1 MKILIT
7 GSEGFV
13 ARGFRR
19 LLKDHDITGV
29 DIKEPTFDNGIKMD
43 CRELFKVCDVQ
54 FDLVIHTAAIV
65 GGREMI
71 ENEPLAIGSDLSI
84 DAEMFNWAVKTNQ
97 PKVVYFSSSA
107 AYPVILQRD
116 AYKLKESNINLEELF
131 MPDVMY
137 GWTKITGEMLAVAA
151 RKKGVKVYVFRPFS
165 GYGADQDLTYPFPSF
180 IKRAKDKQDPFEIW
194 GDGNQVR
201 DFIHIDD
208 ITKAVMKTVELD
220 IEKPIN
226 LGTGRPTSF
235 NELAEIICKEFGY
248 SPKFR
253 HHLDKPTGVFY
264 RCADTTEMD
273 KIYKPEI
280 TLEEGIRLCK

>member
-1 MKILIT
+1 MKVLIT

-19 LLKDHDITGV
+19 LLKNHEIVGV
-29 DIKEPTFDNGIKMD
+29 DIKEPTFEGGVKMD
-43 CRELFKVCDVQ
+43 CRDFFKICTMK

-107 AYPVILQRD
+107 AYPVILQKEE
-116 AYKLKESNINLEELF
+116 YKLKESNIDLEELF

-137 GWTKITGEMLAVAA
+137 GWTKITGEMLAAAA

-180 IKRAKDKQDPFEIW
+180 IKRAKEKQDPFEIW
-194 GDGNQVR
+194 GDGEQVR

-208 ITKAVMKTVELD
+208 ITTAVMTVVASD
-220 IEKPIN
+220 IQKPVN
-226 LGTGRPTSF
+226 LGTGVPTSF
-235 NELAEIICKEFGY
+235 NELAKIICEEFGY
-248 SPKFR
+248 SPKFK

-264 RCADTTEMD
+264 RCADTEYMEG
-273 KIYKPEI
+273 IYKPKI
-280 TLEEGIRLCK
+280 SLREGVRLCK